1 MEINMIPPVGPFKV
15 DKDKDFDGKR
25 KKYFHIKG
33 KIEAVKREDGKYVI
47 VVTSEEPP
55 FKVEGIM
62 GEKVLLSSL

>member
-15 DKDKDFDGKR
+15 ERDKDSEAKR

-33 KIEAVKREDGKYVI
+33 KIETVKREDGKYVI

-55 FKVEGIM
+55 FKVEGIL